1 MPLSAGDSPL
11 ARQFQVDQLRY
22 QAPQLPPP
30 THPSLPNGLMREI
43 ACMVR
48 YGIVGGFSLIAHT
61 LTAFALI
68 LFLQAPALIAHTV
81 GFVVGFLFA
90 AQGHL
95 RFSFRD
101 DGNATQARR
110 RFFMVCCAALLI
122 SQASI
127 LVVGALGFSAM
138 AAQTVALVVSCGVS
152 FLASRLWAFTLN
164 DRPRRTAAPVIQLE
178 TASRGAHRPM
188 AQQPV
193 HAAYAQHNPAA

>member
-1 MPLSAGDSPL
+1 
-11 ARQFQVDQLRY
+11 
-22 QAPQLPPP
+22 
-30 THPSLPNGLMREI
+30 
-43 ACMVR
+43 MVR
-48 YGIVGGFSLIAHT
+48 YGIVGGFALIAHT

-68 LFLQAPALIAHTV
+68 LLLEAPALVAHTV

-101 DGNATQARR
+101 DGNATRARR
-110 RFFMVCCAALLI
+110 RFFVVCCAALLI

-127 LVVGALGFSAM
+127 LAVGALGFSALV
-138 AAQTVALVVSCGVS
+138 AQAVALVVSCGVS
-152 FLASRLWAFTLN
+152 FLASRLWAFTLT
-164 DRPRRTAAPVIQLE
+164 DRPRQTAAPVIPLE